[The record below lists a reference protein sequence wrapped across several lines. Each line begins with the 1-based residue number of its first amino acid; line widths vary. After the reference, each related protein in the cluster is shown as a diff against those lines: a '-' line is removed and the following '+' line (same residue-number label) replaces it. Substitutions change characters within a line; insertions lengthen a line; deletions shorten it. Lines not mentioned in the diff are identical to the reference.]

1 MTKNDLFQLLENL
14 MAFENQ
20 AGVKFNYAISRNID
34 IVAKE
39 CDRLRDI
46 AKPDSKFLEYNAKR
60 IELLES
66 LADKAEDGT
75 FVMGTLPNGLSSYTL
90 TTGKEEFD
98 AKILLLQEEY
108 IDAISAQ
115 TVRSAEIDEF
125 MQEESDLVLYTL
137 KSEHIPAALTPKQI
151 RSISAIFID

>member
-1 MTKNDLFQLLENL
+1 MK
-14 MAFENQ
+14 
-20 AGVKFNYAISRNID
+20 YID
-34 IVAKE
+34 HNE
-39 CDRLRDI
+39 
-46 AKPDSKFLEYNAKR
+46 
-60 IELLES
+60 
-66 LADKAEDGT
+66 
-75 FVMGTLPNGLSSYTL
+75 TL
-90 TTGKEEFD
+90 EEFD